1 MIVAF
6 GAQVIANFHDNS
18 QALQDTE
25 RALRVS
31 PIHIEESRDV
41 LRYVLPPLG
50 LTVLRSESL

>member
-31 PIHIEESRDV
+31 PIHIRGVQRCPQICAPTSWVDCAEI
-41 LRYVLPPLG
+41 
-50 LTVLRSESL
+50 